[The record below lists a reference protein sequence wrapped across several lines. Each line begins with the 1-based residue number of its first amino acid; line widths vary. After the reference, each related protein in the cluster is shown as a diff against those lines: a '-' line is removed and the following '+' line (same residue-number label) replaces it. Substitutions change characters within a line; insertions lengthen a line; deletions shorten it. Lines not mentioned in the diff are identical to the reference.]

1 MSLFTAA
8 ELEELRRAD
17 AEIDAEFCQ
26 TAEEIAE
33 SRARDRDARLAALPD
48 AKRKR
53 AEYQRA
59 YYEANRD
66 KVAERQRAYREAN
79 RDKVAERQRAYR
91 EANRDKVAEYQRA
104 YYEANRDKVAERQ
117 RAYYEANRD
126 KVAEYQRAYYEA
138 NRDKVAE
145 RQRAYYY
152 SRTQNEAFRL
162 WMQETGT
169 TQRALA
175 EQVGVA
181 QGTISMWYTGS
192 APINMQKLRAALPE
206 LADYLEG
213 AQ

>member
-17 AEIDAEFCQ
+17 AKIDAEFVQ

-33 SRARDRDARLAALPD
+33 SRARDREAQLAALPY

-53 AEYQRA
+53 AEYNRAYYEANRDKVTEYQRA

-66 KVAERQRAYREAN
+66 KVTERQRAYYEANRDKVTERKRAYREAN
-79 RDKVAERQRAYR
+79 RDKVEER
-91 EANRDKVAEYQRA
+91 KRA
-104 YYEANRDKVAERQ
+104 YYEANRDKVAER
-117 RAYYEANRD
+117 
-126 KVAEYQRAYYEA
+126 K
-138 NRDKVAE
+138 
-145 RQRAYYY
+145 RAYYY
-152 SRTQNEAFRL
+152 NRTPNEPFRT
-162 WMQETGT
+162 WMRETGT
-169 TQRALA
+169 TQKALA
-175 EQVGVA
+175 EKIGVT

-192 APINMQKLRAALPE
+192 TPINMQKLRAVLPE

>member
-1 MSLFTAA
+1 MSIFTAA

-17 AEIDAEFCQ
+17 AEIDAEFVQ

-53 AEYQRA
+53 AE
-59 YYEANRD
+59 
-66 KVAERQRAYREAN
+66 
-79 RDKVAERQRAYR
+79 
-91 EANRDKVAEYQRA
+91 
-104 YYEANRDKVAERQ
+104 RQ

-126 KVAEYQRAYYEA
+126 KAAEY
-138 NRDKVAE
+138 K
-145 RQRAYYY
+145 RAYYY
-152 SRTQNEAFRL
+152 NRTPNEAFRS

-169 TQRALA
+169 TQKALA
-175 EQVGVA
+175 EKIGVTQA
-181 QGTISMWYTGS
+181 TISTWYTGS

>member
-1 MSLFTAA
+1 MSIFTAA

-17 AEIDAEFCQ
+17 AEIDAEFVQ

-53 AEYQRA
+53 AERQRA

-66 KVAERQRAYREAN
+66 KVAERKRAYREAN
-79 RDKVAERQRAYR
+79 RDKVT
-91 EANRDKVAEYQRA
+91 EYQRA
-104 YYEANRDKVAERQ
+104 YYEANRDKVTERQRAYREANRNKVAERQ

-126 KVAEYQRAYYEA
+126 KAAEY
-138 NRDKVAE
+138 K
-145 RQRAYYY
+145 RAYYY
-152 SRTQNEAFRL
+152 NRTPNEAFRS

-169 TQRALA
+169 TQKALA
-175 EQVGVA
+175 EKIGVTQA
-181 QGTISMWYTGS
+181 TISTWYTGS